1 MKASAH
7 CILPC
12 GLIRLTLTHFGFLK
26 KNTTQL
32 REVGNLVKVKL
43 YEYFFRIGVTLSRQ
57 TARVGKKQA
66 DSKKGVIGQNPLIKP
81 IQRHLPTGLL

>member
-7 CILPC
+7 CILPY
-12 GLIRLTLTHFGFLK
+12 GLISLTLTLFGFLK

-43 YEYFFRIGVTLSRQ
+43 YEYFFRI
-57 TARVGKKQA
+57 
-66 DSKKGVIGQNPLIKP
+66 
-81 IQRHLPTGLL
+81 

>member
-12 GLIRLTLTHFGFLK
+12 GLIRLTLTLFGFLK

-43 YEYFFRIGVTLSRQ
+43 YEYFFRI
-57 TARVGKKQA
+57 
-66 DSKKGVIGQNPLIKP
+66 
-81 IQRHLPTGLL
+81 